1 MGISVQSDKNSKA
14 AILFYNKT
22 PITFSGYT
30 TYEIGTGY
38 IALYEIADKMYILC
52 RLLDD
57 REVQSFGKSAHILII
72 KLPDGSIKEQYVI
85 VLKPDLKDLSEVEMV
100 VEGFRRAFSQLKKKG
115 YQ

>member
-1 MGISVQSDKNSKA
+1 MGISVKADKNNKA
-14 AILFYNKT
+14 AILFYNKA

-38 IALYEIADKMYILC
+38 IALYEVTDSTCVLC

-57 REVQSFGKSAHILII
+57 REVQSFGKSAHRLII
-72 KLPDGSIKEQYVI
+72 KLPNGSIQERYVI
-85 VLKPDLKDLSEVEMV
+85 VLKPEIKDLSEVEKIV
-100 VEGFRRAFSQLKKKG
+100 DSFRRAFLELEQKG